1 MAQLEDKVSVRFV
14 IFGWNDCEFWL
25 MIGLLDPRLGGL
37 WASLT
42 WVHCVHSVLRGNTWL
57 PQFPSSPTT
66 VIIREV
72 LECGFLSKIYFLGYE
87 PHTQWFLQNLGQ
99 ALVGCATGF
108 LTRIHS
114 RFNSLEIIKSNLYT
128 VTPFLE
134 FPFQVIQMQT
144 ETQQNLQKEMQKM
157 HQKFKARED
166 KSKKEHREEMGQ
178 VIQDWAWLPSF
189 AFDMGFLCCISN

>member
-1 MAQLEDKVSVRFV
+1 MVFHSPVQFLLIISMPSIFFFPHPLQKNSNMFLQISLRIHIYQLMCIFFFYKDEDETDSPAKANRSEMSQQFMAQLEDKVSVRFV

-42 WVHCVHSVLRGNTWL
+42 WVHCVHSVLWGNTWL

-114 RFNSLEIIKSNLYT
+114 RLTHWK
-128 VTPFLE
+128 
-134 FPFQVIQMQT
+134 
-144 ETQQNLQKEMQKM
+144 
-157 HQKFKARED
+157 
-166 KSKKEHREEMGQ
+166 
-178 VIQDWAWLPSF
+178 
-189 AFDMGFLCCISN
+189 

>member
-1 MAQLEDKVSVRFV
+1 MFTVFCEETSTVLLFTYNRYHQRSAGVW
-14 IFGWNDCEFWL
+14 IFIKNLFFGVWATHPVVPSKS
-25 MIGLLDPRLGGL
+25 GTSSGGL
-37 WASLT
+37 HHRVLNQDSL
-42 WVHCVHSVLRGNTWL
+42 
-57 PQFPSSPTT
+57 
-66 VIIREV
+66 
-72 LECGFLSKIYFLGYE
+72 KI
-87 PHTQWFLQNLGQ
+87 
-99 ALVGCATGF
+99 
-108 LTRIHS
+108 
-114 RFNSLEIIKSNLYT
+114 NSLEIIKSNLYT

>member
-1 MAQLEDKVSVRFV
+1 
-14 IFGWNDCEFWL
+14 

-57 PQFPSSPTT
+57 PQFPSSPAT

-72 LECGFLSKIYFLGYE
+72 LECGFLSKIYFWGYE
-87 PHTQWFLQNLGQ
+87 PVVPSKSGTSSGGLRHRVLNQDSLK
-99 ALVGCATGF
+99 
-108 LTRIHS
+108 I
-114 RFNSLEIIKSNLYT
+114 NSLEIIKSNLYT

-166 KSKKEHREEMGQ
+166 KSKKEHREEMGK

-189 AFDMGFLCCISN
+189 AFDMAA